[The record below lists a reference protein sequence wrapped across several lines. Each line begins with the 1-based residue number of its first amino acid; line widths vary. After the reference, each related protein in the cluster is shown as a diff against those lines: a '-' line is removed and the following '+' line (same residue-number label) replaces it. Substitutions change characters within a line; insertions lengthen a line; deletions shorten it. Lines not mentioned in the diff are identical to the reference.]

1 MLKYQELLKKNQDD
15 ISKMITQ
22 EHGKSIIDANGDVFR
37 GYEVVEHACSFTSLG
52 MGESVENVAR
62 NVDIYSYRQPLGVCA
77 GICPFNFPAMIPLWM
92 YPLAITLGNTFVLKP
107 SEKVAGTSEILID
120 LLEQSGVPKGVVN
133 VVQGGRDTV
142 TQICEHPD
150 IKAVSFVGG
159 NEAGEYIYR
168 TASNHGKRAQVNMGA
183 KNHAIVMPDA
193 EKEDTTNALV
203 GACFGSAGQRCM
215 AISVAVMVGDSQK
228 WIPEIVEKTKG
239 LTIGP
244 GCDNKDI
251 SPMVTAQALERANS
265 LISTS
270 ESNGSKILLDGRG
283 VKVPGYEKGNF
294 LGATIIDHVGPGMPV
309 YDEEIF
315 APVMIIVRKDTIQE
329 AIDLIN
335 SNKYGNGVA
344 IFTRSGGHA
353 RKFQHEIEAGQI
365 GINLPIPVPLPM
377 FSFTG
382 NKASMWGTSNFY
394 GKGAVSFYT
403 QWKTITA
410 RWKEESDN
418 EAQKLST
425 NFPTMK

>member
-1 MLKYQELLKKNQDD
+1 
-15 ISKMITQ
+15 
-22 EHGKSIIDANGDVFR
+22 
-37 GYEVVEHACSFTSLG
+37 
-52 MGESVENVAR
+52 VENVAR

-251 SPMVTAQALERANS
+251 SPMVTA
-265 LISTS
+265 
-270 ESNGSKILLDGRG
+270 
-283 VKVPGYEKGNF
+283 
-294 LGATIIDHVGPGMPV
+294 
-309 YDEEIF
+309 
-315 APVMIIVRKDTIQE
+315 
-329 AIDLIN
+329 
-335 SNKYGNGVA
+335 
-344 IFTRSGGHA
+344 
-353 RKFQHEIEAGQI
+353 
-365 GINLPIPVPLPM
+365 
-377 FSFTG
+377 
-382 NKASMWGTSNFY
+382 
-394 GKGAVSFYT
+394 
-403 QWKTITA
+403 
-410 RWKEESDN
+410 
-418 EAQKLST
+418 
-425 NFPTMK
+425 